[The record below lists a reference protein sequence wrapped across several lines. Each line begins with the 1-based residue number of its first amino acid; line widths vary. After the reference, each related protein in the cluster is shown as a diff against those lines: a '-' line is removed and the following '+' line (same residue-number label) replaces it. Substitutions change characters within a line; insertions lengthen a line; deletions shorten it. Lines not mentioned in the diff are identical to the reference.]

1 MQIGGSTDKRKK
13 NQKSEAREMNSS
25 IFSIDDF
32 SDPFW
37 ESPPIPLNPDSS
49 SKSVTAAEEASHS
62 QSEWTFEMFLEEF
75 SSSAVSSEPLGN
87 DAIVGV
93 SSAQSLPS
101 VSGQNDFEDDCRF
114 RDRDSGNR
122 DCAAAT
128 VVDDYHRVLKNKLE
142 TECATV
148 VSLRAGSVK
157 PEDSTGSPE
166 TQFQPVQ
173 SSPLTQG
180 GVGCT
185 SSLPAELKKTG
196 VPMKQVTSGS
206 SREYSDDDD
215 LDEENETTGSLNPE
229 DVKKSRRML
238 SNRESARRSRRRKQ
252 EQTSDLET
260 QVNELKGEHSSL
272 LKQLS
277 NMNHKYDD
285 AAVGNRILKADIETL
300 RAKVKMAEETVK
312 RVTGMNP
319 MLLGRS
325 SGHNNNN
332 RMPLTGNNRMD
343 SSSNIPAFQPHSNL
357 NHMSNTSV
365 GIPTTLP
372 PRLGNNFVPPPS
384 LNSQLQRIRN
394 GQNHHV
400 APNANPYGWT
410 AEPQN
415 DSAWPKKCV
424 D

>member
-1 MQIGGSTDKRKK
+1 
-13 NQKSEAREMNSS
+13 MNS

-37 ESPPIPLNPDSS
+37 ETPPIPLNPDSS
-49 SKSVTAAEEASHS
+49 KPVTADEVS
-62 QSEWTFEMFLEEF
+62 QSQPEWTFEMFLEEI

-87 DAIVGV
+87 NNNAIVGV

-101 VSGQNDFEDDCRF
+101 VSGQNDFEDDSRF
-114 RDRDSGNR
+114 RDRDSGNL
-122 DCAAAT
+122 DCAAPMTTKT
-128 VVDDYHRVLKNKLE
+128 VIVDSDDYRRVLKNKLE

-148 VSLRAGSVK
+148 VSLRVGSVK
-157 PEDSTGSPE
+157 PEDSTSSPE
-166 TQFQPVQ
+166 TQLQPVQ

-180 GVGCT
+180 SLMTPGELGVT
-185 SSLPAELKKTG
+185 SSLPAEVKKTG
-196 VPMKQVTSGS
+196 VSMKQVTSGS
-206 SREYSDDDD
+206 SREYSDDED
-215 LDEENETTGSLNPE
+215 LDEENETTGSLKPE

-260 QVNELKGEHSSL
+260 QVNDLKGEHSSL

-277 NMNHKYDD
+277 NMNHKYDE

-332 RMPLTGNNRMD
+332 RMPITGNNRMD
-343 SSSNIPAFQPHSNL
+343 SSSIIPAYQPHSNL
-357 NHMSNTSV
+357 NYMSNQNI
-365 GIPTTLP
+365 GIPTILP
-372 PRLGNNFVPPPS
+372 PRLGNNFAAPPS
-384 LNSQLQRIRN
+384 QTSSPLQRIRN

-400 APNANPYGWT
+400 TPSANPYGWNT
-410 AEPQN
+410 EPQN
-415 DSAWPKKCV
+415 DSAW
-424 D
+424 

>member
-1 MQIGGSTDKRKK
+1 
-13 NQKSEAREMNSS
+13 MNS

-37 ESPPIPLNPDSS
+37 ESSPPLDSDS
-49 SKSVTAAEEASHS
+49 AKAVTAE
-62 QSEWTFEMFLEEF
+62 EWTVEMFLEEIA
-75 SSSAVSSEPLGN
+75 SSVSSEPVGSN
-87 DAIVGV
+87 NKNNAIVGV

-101 VSGQNDFEDDCRF
+101 VSGQNDFEDDSRF
-114 RDRDSGNR
+114 RRRDS
-122 DCAAAT
+122 
-128 VVDDYHRVLKNKLE
+128 DDYRRVLKNKLE
-142 TECATV
+142 TECATAV
-148 VSLRAGSVK
+148 ALKVYLLFPFSFSSLVTPGEV
-157 PEDSTGSPE
+157 
-166 TQFQPVQ
+166 
-173 SSPLTQG
+173 
-180 GVGCT
+180 GVT
-185 SSLPAELKKTG
+185 SSLLAEVKKSG
-196 VPMKQVTSGS
+196 LPIKQVTSGS
-206 SREYSDDDD
+206 SRDYSDDDD
-215 LDEENETTGSLNPE
+215 LDEENETTGSLKPE

-252 EQTSDLET
+252 EQTCDLET

-325 SGHNNNN
+325 NGHNNNN
-332 RMPLTGNNRMD
+332 RMPLTGNSRMA
-343 SSSNIPAFQPHSNL
+343 SSCIPPFQPQSNL
-357 NHMSNTSV
+357 NMGGLPTILSPRLENSF
-365 GIPTTLP
+365 IPT
-372 PRLGNNFVPPPS
+372 PS
-384 LNSQLQRIRN
+384 LNSQTNPHLQRIRN
-394 GQNHHV
+394 TQTHHP
-400 APNANPYGWT
+400 APTTNSYGWNT
-410 AEPQN
+410 ETSN

>member
-1 MQIGGSTDKRKK
+1 
-13 NQKSEAREMNSS
+13 MNS

-37 ESPPIPLNPDSS
+37 EAPPPLNPDSA
-49 SKSVTAAEEASHS
+49 KVVTAEEVSPS
-62 QSEWTFEMFLEEF
+62 QPEWTFEMFLEEI
-75 SSSAVSSEPLGN
+75 SSSVSSEPVGN
-87 DAIVGV
+87 NNAIVGV

-101 VSGQNDFEDDCRF
+101 VSGQNDFEDDSRF
-114 RDRDSGNR
+114 RRDHHDRDWDS
-122 DCAAAT
+122 AAPLPPST
-128 VVDDYHRVLKNKLE
+128 VIVDSDDYRRVLKNKLE
-142 TECATV
+142 NECASAV
-148 VSLRAGSVK
+148 ALRAESVK
-157 PEDSTGSPE
+157 PEDSTSSPE
-166 TQFQPVQ
+166 TQFQPAQ
-173 SSPLTQG
+173 SSPLAQG
-180 GVGCT
+180 SLMTIGELVV
-185 SSLPAELKKTG
+185 SSPLPAELKKTG
-196 VPMKQVTSGS
+196 VVPMKQVMSGS

-215 LDEENETTGSLNPE
+215 LDEENETTGSLKPE

-252 EQTSDLET
+252 EQTCDLET

-319 MLLGRS
+319 LLLGRS
-325 SGHNNNN
+325 NGHNNNN
-332 RMPLTGNNRMD
+332 RVPLTGNHRMD
-343 SSSNIPAFQPHSNL
+343 SSCIIPAFQPQSNL
-357 NHMSNTSV
+357 NHLPNPNI
-365 GIPTTLP
+365 GIPTILS
-372 PRLGNNFVPPPS
+372 PRLDNSFVPPPPS
-384 LNSQLQRIRN
+384 VNSQTNSHLQRIRN

-400 APNANPYGWT
+400 SPSTNPYGWNT
-410 AEPQN
+410 EPQN
-415 DSAWPKKCV
+415 DTTWPKKCV

>member
-1 MQIGGSTDKRKK
+1 
-13 NQKSEAREMNSS
+13 MNS

-37 ESPPIPLNPDSS
+37 ESSPPLDSDS
-49 SKSVTAAEEASHS
+49 AKAVTAD
-62 QSEWTFEMFLEEF
+62 EWTVEMFLEEIA
-75 SSSAVSSEPLGN
+75 SSVSSEPVGN
-87 DAIVGV
+87 NNNNNAIVGV

-101 VSGQNDFEDDCRF
+101 VSGQNDFEDDSQF
-114 RDRDSGNR
+114 RR
-122 DCAAAT
+122 
-128 VVDDYHRVLKNKLE
+128 RVLRNKLE
-142 TECATV
+142 TECASV
-148 VSLRAGSVK
+148 VALRAGTVK

-166 TQFQPVQ
+166 TLFQPAQ

-180 GVGCT
+180 SLVTPGEVGVT
-185 SSLPAELKKTG
+185 SSLLAEVKKTG
-196 VPMKQVTSGS
+196 VLMKQVTSGS
-206 SREYSDDDD
+206 SRDYSDDDD
-215 LDEENETTGSLNPE
+215 LDEENETTGSLKPE

-252 EQTSDLET
+252 EQTCDLET

-319 MLLGRS
+319 LLLGRS
-325 SGHNNNN
+325 NGHNNNN
-332 RMPLTGNNRMD
+332 RMPLTG
-343 SSSNIPAFQPHSNL
+343 SSCIPPFQPQSNL
-357 NHMSNTSV
+357 NMGLPTLLSPRLENSF
-365 GIPTTLP
+365 IPT
-372 PRLGNNFVPPPS
+372 PS
-384 LNSQLQRIRN
+384 LNSQTNSHLQRIRN
-394 GQNHHV
+394 TQNHHV
-400 APNANPYGWT
+400 APSTNTYDWT
-410 AEPQN
+410 TETQN

>member
-1 MQIGGSTDKRKK
+1 MQIGGSTDKKK
-13 NQKSEAREMNSS
+13 VKREEMMNS

-49 SKSVTAAEEASHS
+49 KSVTAAED

-101 VSGQNDFEDDCRF
+101 VSGQNDFEEDDSRF
-114 RDRDSGNR
+114 RDRDSGKR

-142 TECATV
+142 SECATV
-148 VSLRAGSVK
+148 VALRAGSVK

-180 GVGCT
+180 SLVAPGEVGVT
-185 SSLPAELKKTG
+185 SSLPAELKNTG

-332 RMPLTGNNRMD
+332 NRMPLTGNNRMD

-357 NHMSNTSV
+357 NHMSNPNI

-384 LNSQLQRIRN
+384 LNSQTNSQLQRIRN

-400 APNANPYGWT
+400 ARNANPYGWT
-410 AEPQN
+410 TEPQN
-415 DSAWPKKCV
+415 DSA
-424 D
+424 

>member
-1 MQIGGSTDKRKK
+1 
-13 NQKSEAREMNSS
+13 MNS

-37 ESPPIPLNPDSS
+37 ETPPIPLNPDSAKNPTS
-49 SKSVTAAEEASHS
+49 AEVS
-62 QSEWTFEMFLEEF
+62 QSQPEWTFEMFLEEISI

-87 DAIVGV
+87 NNAIVGV

-101 VSGQNDFEDDCRF
+101 VSGQNDFEDDSRF
-114 RDRDSGNR
+114 RDRDSGNW
-122 DCAAAT
+122 DCAAPPPPTT
-128 VVDDYHRVLKNKLE
+128 VVVDSDDYRRVLKNKLE

-148 VSLRAGSVK
+148 VALRVGSVK
-157 PEDSTGSPE
+157 PEDSTSSPE
-166 TQFQPVQ
+166 TQLQPAQ
-173 SSPLTQG
+173 SNPLTQG
-180 GVGCT
+180 KIGVT
-185 SSLPAELKKTG
+185 SSLPAELKKSG

-206 SREYSDDDD
+206 SRDYSDDDD

-260 QVNELKGEHSSL
+260 QVNDLKGEHSSL

-277 NMNHKYDD
+277 NMNHKYDE

-325 SGHNNNN
+325 SGHNNN
-332 RMPLTGNNRMD
+332 RMPVTGNNRMD
-343 SSSNIPAFQPHSNL
+343 SSSNNPAFQPHSNL
-357 NHMSNTSV
+357 NHMSNPNV
-365 GIPTTLP
+365 GIPNILP

-384 LNSQLQRIRN
+384 LNSQANLPLQRIRN

-400 APNANPYGWT
+400 APNGNTYGWT
-410 AEPQN
+410 TEPQN

>member
-1 MQIGGSTDKRKK
+1 
-13 NQKSEAREMNSS
+13 MNS

-37 ESPPIPLNPDSS
+37 ESSPPLDSDS
-49 SKSVTAAEEASHS
+49 AKAVTAE
-62 QSEWTFEMFLEEF
+62 EWTVEMFLEEIA
-75 SSSAVSSEPLGN
+75 SSVSSEPVGSN
-87 DAIVGV
+87 NKNNAIVGV

-101 VSGQNDFEDDCRF
+101 VSGQNDFEDDSRF
-114 RDRDSGNR
+114 RRRDS
-122 DCAAAT
+122 
-128 VVDDYHRVLKNKLE
+128 DDYRRVLKNKLE
-142 TECATV
+142 TECATAV
-148 VSLRAGSVK
+148 ALKAGSVK

-166 TQFQPVQ
+166 TLFQPAQ

-180 GVGCT
+180 SLVTPGEVGVT
-185 SSLPAELKKTG
+185 SSLLAEVKKSG
-196 VPMKQVTSGS
+196 LPIKQVTSGS
-206 SREYSDDDD
+206 SRDYSDDDD
-215 LDEENETTGSLNPE
+215 LDEENETTGSLKPE

-252 EQTSDLET
+252 EQTCDLET

-325 SGHNNNN
+325 NGHNNNN
-332 RMPLTGNNRMD
+332 RMPLTGNSRMA
-343 SSSNIPAFQPHSNL
+343 SSCIPPFQPQSNL
-357 NHMSNTSV
+357 NMGGLPTILSPRLENSF
-365 GIPTTLP
+365 IPT
-372 PRLGNNFVPPPS
+372 PS
-384 LNSQLQRIRN
+384 LNSQTNPHLQRIRN
-394 GQNHHV
+394 TQTHHP
-400 APNANPYGWT
+400 APTTNSYGWNT
-410 AEPQN
+410 ETSN

>member
-1 MQIGGSTDKRKK
+1 
-13 NQKSEAREMNSS
+13 MNS

-37 ESPPIPLNPDSS
+37 EAPPPLNSNPA
-49 SKSVTAAEEASHS
+49 KVVTAEEVSQS
-62 QSEWTFEMFLEEF
+62 QSEWTFEMFLEEI
-75 SSSAVSSEPLGN
+75 SSSVSSEPVGN
-87 DAIVGV
+87 NNAIVGV

-101 VSGQNDFEDDCRF
+101 VSGQNDFEEDSRF
-114 RDRDSGNR
+114 RRDRHDRDSGNR
-122 DCAAAT
+122 DYAPPPST
-128 VVDDYHRVLKNKLE
+128 VIVHSDDYHRVLKNKLE

-148 VSLRAGSVK
+148 VALRTGSVK
-157 PEDSTGSPE
+157 PEDSSTSPE
-166 TQFQPVQ
+166 TQFQPAQ
-173 SSPLTQG
+173 SSPLAQG
-180 GVGCT
+180 SLMTPGELGV
-185 SSLPAELKKTG
+185 SSSSPAELKKTG
-196 VPMKQVTSGS
+196 VLAKQVTSGS

-215 LDEENETTGSLNPE
+215 LDEENETTGSLKPE

-272 LKQLS
+272 LRQLS

-325 SGHNNNN
+325 NGHSNNN

-343 SSSNIPAFQPHSNL
+343 SSCIPAFQPQSNL
-357 NHMSNTSV
+357 NHLPNPNI
-365 GIPTTLP
+365 GIPAILP
-372 PRLGNNFVPPPS
+372 PRLGNNFVAPPS
-384 LNSQLQRIRN
+384 LNSQTNSQLQRIRN
-394 GQNHHV
+394 SQNHHV
-400 APNANPYGWT
+400 APTSTNPYGWNT
-410 AEPQN
+410 EPQN